1 MLKYFSETAALL
13 PAKYLA
19 LKPEKPK
26 WDVRENL
33 FVHTKQLKEENK
45 RKMMKNKS
53 ILSNEIDDNE
63 VLPSLRDMNNALVEE
78 GYQSD
83 QPRQE
88 KNLE

>member
-1 MLKYFSETAALL
+1 MFSETAALL

-33 FVHTKQLKEENK
+33 FVHQRQLIEQK
-45 RKMMKNKS
+45 KMLMKNKS
-53 ILSNEIDDNE
+53 SLGNKNSINNNLIF
-63 VLPSLRDMNNALVEE
+63 PSLNAIDNALIEE

-83 QPRQE
+83 QPQQGR
-88 KNLE
+88 NLE

>member
-1 MLKYFSETAALL
+1 
-13 PAKYLA
+13 
-19 LKPEKPK
+19 
-26 WDVRENL
+26 
-33 FVHTKQLKEENK
+33 
-45 RKMMKNKS
+45 MMKNKF
-53 ILSNEIDDNE
+53 IRKNEIEDNE